1 MCESKHKEQDKP
13 MLGFDRES
21 YFLSL
26 LQKSGITKGVGDD
39 CCILDCN
46 ASPYHSTFC
55 HSPYSRYTPPP
66 SVAHK
71 AHIHAQDI
79 TSFLVGAD
87 SFCEGVHFLMKWFSP
102 YDIAYKAFLVNY
114 SDIIAMN
121 ATPLYATLSVAL
133 PKSWQKAEIKDF
145 VRGIE
150 TFCRSHSIK
159 LIGGDTITALSLQ
172 IHITLFA
179 KKSKHTLYRDKIP
192 LHSLLCYTSD
202 RYPRDSITQ
211 ISKVLKN
218 LLNTHKYEGFKA
230 KNTNINTESTSI
242 KPRLKAKG
250 RFLRP
255 TIRTGFIRE
264 CAPFLRGGMDISD
277 GILSDIVQLCTI
289 NRLGF
294 KAYFPIFAPRFRHLL
309 HSGETYEMLLAIA
322 PKDRLKIQKRAAK
335 HRIRIHTLGKLTR
348 KKYILPRRKIWH

>member
-1 MCESKHKEQDKP
+1 

-66 SVAHK
+66 RVAHK

-121 ATPLYATLSVAL
+121 ATPLYATLSAFFAD
-133 PKSWQKAEIKDF
+133 SYY
-145 VRGIE
+145 
-150 TFCRSHSIK
+150 TFC
-159 LIGGDTITALSLQ
+159 
-172 IHITLFA
+172 
-179 KKSKHTLYRDKIP
+179 
-192 LHSLLCYTSD
+192 
-202 RYPRDSITQ
+202 
-211 ISKVLKN
+211 
-218 LLNTHKYEGFKA
+218 
-230 KNTNINTESTSI
+230 
-242 KPRLKAKG
+242 
-250 RFLRP
+250 
-255 TIRTGFIRE
+255 
-264 CAPFLRGGMDISD
+264 
-277 GILSDIVQLCTI
+277 
-289 NRLGF
+289 
-294 KAYFPIFAPRFRHLL
+294 
-309 HSGETYEMLLAIA
+309 
-322 PKDRLKIQKRAAK
+322 
-335 HRIRIHTLGKLTR
+335 
-348 KKYILPRRKIWH
+348 